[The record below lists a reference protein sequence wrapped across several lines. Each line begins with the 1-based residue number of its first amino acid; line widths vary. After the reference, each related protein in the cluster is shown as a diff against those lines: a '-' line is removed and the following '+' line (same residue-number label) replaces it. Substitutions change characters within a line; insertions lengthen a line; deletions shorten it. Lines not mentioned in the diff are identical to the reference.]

1 MYFCSPGGILQPSLS
16 GAVMGLPVCPSFED
30 SCFLSLCGAS
40 LRWGWGMMEPRAG
53 RKLLRDLGHFCRLFD
68 EASVCLSVSIIEA
81 LSPFRGQVLCQ
92 MLCIGYGFSQC
103 IALLSLS

>member
-1 MYFCSPGGILQPSLS
+1 MYFCSPGGILQPSLG

-30 SCFLSLCGAS
+30 SCFLSSVDLLCG
-40 LRWGWGMMEPRAG
+40 GGGGMMEPRAG